1 MQYVD
6 RSTQLV
12 VNHPD
17 NLARLLDATRDNPN
31 ELTIARDVDG
41 RVIVG
46 IADRDDGNT
55 ELWITVDGAQL
66 AAALAITAVA
76 HVSQD

>member
-1 MQYVD
+1 MN
-6 RSTQLV
+6 RNTQLV

-31 ELTIARDVDG
+31 ELTIARDADG
-41 RVIVG
+41 NVVVG
-46 IADRDDGNT
+46 IADRDEGNT
-55 ELWITVDGAQL
+55 ELWITVDGDQL